1 MENKIQKPMIIE
13 VAEAKNEI
21 VQCINNA
28 IQMHKLPC
36 YIIDLILSEVSA
48 QVKMGANNELTSARK
63 QMMQYETGDLN
74 ENTGV

>member
-48 QVKMGANNELTSARK
+48 QVKMGANNELTSAKK